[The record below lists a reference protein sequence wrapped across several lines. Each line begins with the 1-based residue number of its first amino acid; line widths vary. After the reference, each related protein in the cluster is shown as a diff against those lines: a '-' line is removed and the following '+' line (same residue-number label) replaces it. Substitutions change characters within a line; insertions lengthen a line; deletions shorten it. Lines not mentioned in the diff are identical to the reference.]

1 MDNIAQISKDSLKIV
16 YMGTPEFAVESLR
29 CLVEGGYNVVGVITM
44 PDKPAGRG
52 HKIQFSPVKQYA
64 LEHDLPLLQPEKLKD
79 ESFIEALKAW
89 QADLQIVVAFRML
102 PEVVWNMPKYGTF
115 NLHASLLPQ
124 YRGAAPIN
132 WAVMNGDTETGITTF
147 FLKHEIDTGEVI
159 QQVKV
164 PIAETDD
171 VGIVHDKLMML
182 GGKLVTETVDAI
194 INGTVKSIPQE
205 EMAVV
210 GELRPAPKIF
220 KDTCRID
227 WNNTVIKTYN
237 HIRGLSPY
245 PTAWSELHQPDSEE
259 PLPVKIFQTEKIEK
273 PHTYKPGSILTDGK
287 TYLQVA
293 VTDGFISVRSLQL
306 PGKRRLHIEELLR
319 GFKITNDFYFN

>member
-1 MDNIAQISKDSLKIV
+1 MKKEDLRIV
-16 YMGTPEFAVESLR
+16 YMGTPDFAVESLR

-52 HKIQFSPVKQYA
+52 HKLQFSPVKQYA
-64 LEHDLPLLQPEKLKD
+64 LEHSLPLLQPEKLKD
-79 ESFIEALKAW
+79 EAFVEALREWK
-89 QADLQIVVAFRML
+89 ADLQIVVAFRML
-102 PEVVWNMPKYGTF
+102 PEVVWNMPRLGTF

-132 WAVMNGDTETGITTF
+132 WAVINGDTETGITTF
-147 FLKHEIDTGEVI
+147 FLRHEIDTGEVI
-159 QQVKV
+159 QQVRI
-164 PIAETDD
+164 PIADTDD

-194 INGTVKSIPQE
+194 LNDAVKPIPQE

-227 WNNTVIKTYN
+227 WNQPVKRIYDF
-237 HIRGLSPY
+237 IRGLSPY
-245 PTAWSELHQPDSEE
+245 PAAWSELVQPDGET
-259 PLPVKIFQTEKIEK
+259 VVMKIFETEKIIQS
-273 PHTYKPGSILTDGK
+273 HQLTPGTLLTDGK
-287 TYLQVA
+287 TYIHGA
-293 VTDGFISVRSLQL
+293 AADGIIGIRALQL
-306 PGKRRLHIEELLR
+306 PGKKRLKTDELLR
-319 GFKITNDFYFN
+319 GFRLK

>member
-1 MDNIAQISKDSLKIV
+1 MDNMVQISKDSLKIV

-79 ESFIEALKAW
+79 ERFIEALKDW

-164 PIAETDD
+164 PIADTDD
-171 VGIVHDKLMML
+171 VGTVHDKLMLL

-227 WNNTVIKTYN
+227 WDNTVVKIYN

-245 PTAWSELHQPDSEE
+245 PTAWTELHQPDSEA

-273 PHTYKPGSILTDGK
+273 SHTYKPGSILTDGK
-287 TYLQVA
+287 TYLHVA
-293 VTDGFISVRSLQL
+293 ATDGFINIKSLQL
-306 PGKRRLHIEELLR
+306 PGKKRLQTEELLR
-319 GFKITNDFYFN
+319 GFKITNDCTFK